1 MEDHLNG
8 VSQED
13 IRYLRLL
20 SKHYPNVQAASTE
33 IINLQ
38 AIMNLPKGTEFFL
51 SDLHGEY
58 ESFTHMLRNGSG
70 IIRQKIQNVFGY
82 RMTEEEKTVLATLIY
97 YPEQRLEIVKN
108 SNLNIS
114 QWYETTLYKLIS
126 VCREVS
132 SKYSR
137 SKVRKALPEDF
148 AFIIEELLQVEDS
161 QDKAD
166 YYSQII
172 KTIIEIERA
181 DAFIIA
187 ISKLIQKLAV
197 DRLHILGDIFD
208 RGPGPHIIMDAL
220 MDMSSVDIQWGNHDI
235 LWIGAA
241 CGSEACIANAIRI
254 AASYSNLETIEDGYG
269 ISLSHLA
276 AFANETYKEDA
287 CLRFMPKGVTSET
300 FSEKESS
307 DIAKLHKAIAIIQFK
322 LEAEIINRRFGQ
334 EMKDRLLLDKM
345 NLAEGL
351 IHISGHS
358 YGLLDTHFPTVDPGD
373 PFRLTEEEQEVVHK
387 LKRSFLRSEK
397 LQKHAHFLLK
407 KGSMYKVYNS
417 NLLYHGC
424 IMLDDNGEF
433 KKVEIDGA
441 LLSGKAL
448 IDQYESFVRDALCAA
463 ADSNKKL
470 NGLDYV
476 WYMWTGANSP
486 LYGKNRMATFERYFI
501 ADKETH
507 IEVKNA
513 YYKYRD
519 SEEVCNRIFQEFG
532 LDPRHSHI
540 INGHVPVIMKKGE
553 SPVKANGKLLVIDGG
568 LSKAYQPKTGI
579 AGYTLAFNS
588 HGLVLFA
595 HEPFISIQNAIDER
609 SDIVSSAS
617 VVEHAIRRIKVADTD
632 AGKELIED
640 VKALKLL
647 LKAYRHG
654 MIKEH
659 NA

>member
-448 IDQYESFVRDALCAA
+448 IDQYESFVRDALYAA